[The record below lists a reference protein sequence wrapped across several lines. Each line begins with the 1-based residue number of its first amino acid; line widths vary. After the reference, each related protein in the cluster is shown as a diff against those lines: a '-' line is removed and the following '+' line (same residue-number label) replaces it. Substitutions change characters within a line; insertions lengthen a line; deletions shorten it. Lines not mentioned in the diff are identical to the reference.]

1 MASFPSDYMV
11 QAVEMDTVVV
21 QLDGS
26 CSACTYCYC
35 ILEEPGE
42 GLADI
47 DLVAHQ
53 RHIALVQPNEPAQ
66 NELGLG
72 RPVLFACSKPQPAVV
87 AACLEQVSG

>member
-1 MASFPSDYMV
+1 MASSPSDYMV

-35 ILEEPGE
+35 TLEEPAE

-53 RHIALVQPNEPAQ
+53 RRIVLVQLNEPAQ

-72 RPVLFACSKPQPAVV
+72 RLVLVACSKPQPAVAV
-87 AACLEQVSG
+87 ACLERVIG